1 MLTGVGLNGCKVV
14 FIGGFPDNSP
24 SPKEHI
30 MTTDMFGTS
39 PAILD
44 RTSAPKHGRRAVS
57 LGIVA
62 TAAIALFLGG
72 MGATASAAQT
82 SGEPTTANAVVSTG
96 ITMTGITSNVTLTGA
111 PGATVT
117 SAVPVAYNV
126 ETNNVAGYAV
136 TVGATAATLLPPLPL
151 VNTDSIPITALTIRE
166 GSTGNYTP
174 LSSSTPV
181 PVHTQH
187 GRSVDQGD
195 LWSTSFEMR
204 IPTVNA
210 DTYSTTLNYVA
221 TTL

>member
-1 MLTGVGLNGCKVV
+1 
-14 FIGGFPDNSP
+14 
-24 SPKEHI
+24 
-30 MTTDMFGTS
+30 MTTDMSGTS

-44 RTSAPKHGRRAVS
+44 STSAPKHGRRAVS

-72 MGATASAAQT
+72 MGATASAAPGLT

-96 ITMTGITSNVTLTGA
+96 ITMTGLTGSVTLTGA
-111 PGATVT
+111 PGATVQG
-117 SAVPVAYNV
+117 AAPVAYNV

-166 GSTGNYTP
+166 GTGAYTA
-174 LSSSTPV
+174 LSNTVVV
-181 PVHTQH
+181 PVHTQPT
-187 GRSVDQGD
+187 RSVDQGD
-195 LWSTSFEMR
+195 PLSTNFQMR